1 MTYRARA
8 GGLRRGLT
16 SAPSQAP
23 PDGCFVLGRYMSLAV
38 CELDRPGH
46 GPLVAAA
53 CSDGAV
59 R

>member
-1 MTYRARA
+1 
-8 GGLRRGLT
+8 
-16 SAPSQAP
+16 
-23 PDGCFVLGRYMSLAV
+23 MSLAI
-38 CELDRPGH
+38 CELDSDKPGIGP

>member
-1 MTYRARA
+1 MGPGGQECGA
-8 GGLRRGLT
+8 GPTPCSWPCLT
-16 SAPSQAP
+16 SVQPH
-23 PDGCFVLGRYMSLAV
+23 RYMSLAV
-38 CELDRPGH
+38 CELDRPGL

>member
-1 MTYRARA
+1 
-8 GGLRRGLT
+8 
-16 SAPSQAP
+16 
-23 PDGCFVLGRYMSLAV
+23 MSLAI
-38 CELDRPGH
+38 CEFDSDKPGY